1 MNNIQSS
8 PYSNTLQ
15 AAPEALRKRPEPNTP
30 DKESNRITVR
40 EEDYSRVIYLLS
52 EAAKRNGTQV
62 TIGRPES
69 SDLDYGDGPMNSETF
84 SFNFHPDKADG
95 SYSPKY
101 LESVNKTNQLF
112 ENWMRI
118 EGIRNYAPE

>member
-15 AAPEALRKRPEPNTP
+15 AAPEALRLRPEPNTP